1 MFLNSWKTV
10 KDDFHLSKLFI
21 VHIFFSLTHCS
32 KNVLYLTHMCIT
44 FKYYNLILI
53 IGVIDMSTISV
64 RIPKELKEEMKKVNV
79 DWPGFIRS
87 MVEQKIRQVKRESAS
102 KRIDEIRS
110 KTVKGVFEAAESIR
124 EDRDKV

>member
-1 MFLNSWKTV
+1 
-10 KDDFHLSKLFI
+10 
-21 VHIFFSLTHCS
+21 
-32 KNVLYLTHMCIT
+32 MCIT